1 MKEQIVE
8 AGGRDLLELLRDLL
22 RPNPNP
28 EKIDIYWSDTAEGD
42 APDFGLLIAIKAA
55 AQDGLS
61 EDGISNIG
69 LEAGDGSPDSLS
81 NMVFYIP
88 GGLGIIIATR
98 RHERHEKEIAE
109 WLEEELDLDDETVE
123 CHKNR
128 HKYNARRSRMAPTPT
143 PDLAN

>member
-1 MKEQIVE
+1 MKEHIVE
-8 AGGRDLLELLRDLL
+8 ADGRDLLELLRDLL

-61 EDGISNIG
+61 DDEVNNTG

-98 RHERHEKEIAE
+98 RHERPEKETAE
-109 WLEEELDLDDETVE
+109 WLEDELDLEDGTVE

-128 HKYNARRSRMAPTPT
+128 HKYNARRSQKSEPLP
-143 PDLAN
+143 PILAI